1 METRALILLTR
12 FARIADNIE
21 TSLKWRI
28 GDRLCAR
35 YERSRLRRKDFSIIC
50 DDCIVLGIYHKF
62 GLQYTTP
69 TLGLF
74 FYPEDYINFL
84 EKFEYLIRQPLRFTD
99 TSRHTE
105 ANKLRKTMHYPIGIL
120 GENVEIQFLHYKD
133 KKEAADKWER
143 RTRRINFKNL
153 FFIYSGGEQAL
164 KEGFLARYQKLPFVH
179 KIFLVFSSS
188 PSPIWNSECVVL
200 VRGYEDKPLGYS
212 VRNRKYEKYID
223 LVRWLNG
230 ERDFLKKK

>member
-1 METRALILLTR
+1 M
-12 FARIADNIE
+12 
-21 TSLKWRI
+21 
-28 GDRLCAR
+28 
-35 YERSRLRRKDFSIIC
+35 
-50 DDCIVLGIYHKF
+50 LGIYHKF